1 MTSIEWDEKDRIEK
15 ENILNV
21 SVLPISEF
29 IRIRIID
36 LLINFAVGW
45 RWWRLCWCS
54 RGGCWRSPSCSCR
67 SCRRPSPRSRCWCLN
82 CKHVQVWGSE
92 NDQSLLEYIRVWKL
106 SLSNLSEW
114 YKLSMDQLV
123 LDKIRVIQWT
133 KSKVIVEGNV
143 WVKPVMLLFSLIKQ
157 REIC

>member
-45 RWWRLCWCS
+45 RW
-54 RGGCWRSPSCSCR
+54 
-67 SCRRPSPRSRCWCLN
+67 
-82 CKHVQVWGSE
+82 
-92 NDQSLLEYIRVWKL
+92 
-106 SLSNLSEW
+106 
-114 YKLSMDQLV
+114 
-123 LDKIRVIQWT
+123 
-133 KSKVIVEGNV
+133 
-143 WVKPVMLLFSLIKQ
+143 
-157 REIC
+157 